1 MGFNLKIL
9 KNDQL
14 AHFDG
19 EIAFPFPN
27 GDLME
32 LNYSG
37 WKFWWGDNQHNDF
50 FTTQNALVYKH
61 NLEDRHLDF
70 ILYQDWTNNTQLLST
85 GNINENLYAAF
96 EVVYSNKKQH
106 IFKVLYG
113 AYKAGIRCSGGQCRT
128 LPGFEGLQISYSA
141 PLSKMSSVKN

>member
-1 MGFNLKIL
+1 M
-9 KNDQL
+9 
-14 AHFDG
+14 
-19 EIAFPFPN
+19 PN
-27 GDLME
+27 GDLMGVII
-32 LNYSG
+32 LVA
-37 WKFWWGDNQHNDF
+37 KFWWGDNQHNDF

-85 GNINENLYAAF
+85 GNINENYITAF

-128 LPGFEGLQISYSA
+128 LPDLKAFRSHTRHHC
-141 PLSKMSSVKN
+141 PRCPP